1 MVDNNLKKEIAL
13 FSIYLVERDGT
24 VEAYAIAKGQGSA
37 AALGVQI
44 LQNLRQVPG
53 VQVYNVRVVRSSD

>member
-1 MVDNNLKKEIAL
+1 VDTDTKTEVKL

-24 VEAYAIAKGQGSA
+24 VEAYAIAKGQGCA

-44 LQNLRQVPG
+44 LHNLRQVPG
-53 VQVYNVRVVRSSD
+53 VQVYNVRVVKSSD